1 MSTGRQRLAAALL
14 AGIAPWGVALARAA
28 EPDLPSIQAAY
39 EAARAVVDPG
49 THPYD
54 LAITGARCRA
64 LAAPTADGAQTACQ
78 IDFTRKLEPEGR
90 LYFDVITLAP
100 RAEGGWVLLSGLCM
114 TRAAAAQHRATLNSW
129 LQR

>member
-1 MSTGRQRLAAALL
+1 MSKGLRRAAALL
-14 AGIAPWGVALARAA
+14 VAAAAPWGGALARAD
-28 EPDLPSIQAAY
+28 EPGVAAIQAAY

-64 LAAPTADGAQTACQ
+64 LAKPTADGAQTACQ

-90 LYFDVITLAP
+90 LYFDVVTLAP
-100 RAEGGWVLLSGLCM
+100 RADGGWVLLSGLCM
-114 TRAAAAQHRATLNSW
+114 TRAAAAQHRATLNGW

>member
-1 MSTGRQRLAAALL
+1 MNASRLSFAAALL
-14 AGIAPWGVALARAA
+14 VSAAWCGPAGARAS
-28 EPDLPSIQAAY
+28 EPDVPAIQAAY

-54 LAITGARCRA
+54 LAITGAHCRA
-64 LAAPTADGAQTACQ
+64 LATPTADGAQTACQ

-90 LYFDVITLAP
+90 LYFDVVTLAP
-100 RAEGGWVLLSGLCM
+100 RTDGGWVLLSGLCM